1 LETELVWDDSVAPE
15 TCVDFD
21 APHVSTAEV
30 LISFLAGLGFF
41 GSVYLLV
48 YISDPEK
55 NRPVA
60 PRSAIISNESFM
72 YSMGFDV
79 SKEAMAKMGFDVSD
93 DDDEEEEDDE

>member
-1 LETELVWDDSVAPE
+1 VAPE
-15 TCVDFD
+15 TCIDFD
-21 APHVSTAEV
+21 APHVSTSEV

-41 GSVYLLV
+41 ASLYLLV
-48 YISDPEK
+48 YISDPEN

-79 SKEAMAKMGFDVSD
+79 SKEAMVKMGFEVTD
-93 DDDEEEEDDE
+93 DEDEEEE

>member
-1 LETELVWDDSVAPE
+1 METELVWDDSVAPE

-21 APHVSTAEV
+21 APHVSTSDV
-30 LISFLAGLGFF
+30 LLSFLSGLGFF
-41 GSVYLLV
+41 GAVYFLAYL
-48 YISDPEK
+48 SDPVK

-79 SKEAMAKMGFDVSD
+79 SKEAMIKMGFEVTDAD
-93 DDDEEEEDDE
+93 NDEED